1 MHSLEFENGTA
12 RILHA
17 AGLAQSR
24 GCTIPI
30 YLASRPKA
38 LAQVTTS
45 EPDYGTSTGKAPRTG
60 KAIDKDN
67 AKFRARQRKY
77 SASSIV
83 RRLKAAAK

>member
-12 RILHA
+12 RTL
-17 AGLAQSR
+17 
-24 GCTIPI
+24 PV

-45 EPDYGTSTGKAPRTG
+45 KPDYGTSTGKASRTG

-67 AKFRARQRKY
+67 ADFKAKRGKY
-77 SASSIV
+77 SAKAMV
-83 RRLKAAAK
+83 QRLRLIGLA